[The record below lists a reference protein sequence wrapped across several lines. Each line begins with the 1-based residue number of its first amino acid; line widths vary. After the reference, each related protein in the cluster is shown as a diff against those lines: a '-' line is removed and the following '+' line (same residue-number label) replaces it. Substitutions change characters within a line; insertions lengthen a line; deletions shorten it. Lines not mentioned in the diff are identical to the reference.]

1 MVLTQPCLGA
11 AGGLT
16 FQAVAF
22 QPPSTIN
29 GPLPEM
35 EMYCVV
41 GTSSLEG
48 VLQIIIRG
56 N

>member
-22 QPPSTIN
+22 QPSSTVN

-35 EMYCVV
+35 EMYRVV
-41 GTSSLEG
+41 GTSSSEG